1 MLTVSPLK
9 EIRQNQSTKVE
20 FIRSCSARQCWTI
33 HHISAARTYW
43 SQNWSIAAICLHKML
58 MLKHQWIFHR
68 FAQVYIF
75 NKKRNL
81 LLAGG
86 QQQHHQWDVCRCI
99 WNLTPYMHHLYAICN
114 LRQYCSLPP
123 FSKPCLCFP
132 VGTHKHETHH
142 NRCKILGRSQVM
154 MFLSYE
160 MSTSRAK
167 RCAMGSSKSWL
178 TSRRN
183 QPWPI
188 VRSMTCM
195 A

>member
-1 MLTVSPLK
+1 MNLPSFCTSIYIQQK
-9 EIRQNQSTKVE
+9 AEFTSCRRDSSSTTNGMFVGAYE
-20 FIRSCSARQCWTI
+20 P
-33 HHISAARTYW
+33 
-43 SQNWSIAAICLHKML
+43 
-58 MLKHQWIFHR
+58 
-68 FAQVYIF
+68 
-75 NKKRNL
+75 
-81 LLAGG
+81 
-86 QQQHHQWDVCRCI
+86 
-99 WNLTPYMHHLYAICN
+99 PYMHHLYAISN
-114 LRQYCSLPP
+114 LRQYRSLPP
-123 FSKPCLCFP
+123 FSKPCRCFP